1 MRPLNAKFICSY
13 PGIDACPAEELPE
26 FAFVGR
32 SNVGK
37 SSMINMLTTRH
48 GIARVSEVPGKTR
61 MINHFL
67 IDDSWY
73 LVDLPGYGYA
83 QVSQTGRKKMQ
94 QVLDGYLFNR
104 KHLRMVFLLIDS
116 RLTPQRNDLNFI
128 ARMTGHQIPF
138 VILYT
143 KTDKLSNTELQKS
156 LRNYQRILQKTNE
169 ILPVIIPTS
178 VKTKAGK
185 EIVLGIIS
193 ELLEGNNL

>member
-1 MRPLNAKFICSY
+1 MRPLKAKFICSS